1 MKNKAING
9 LVAVIL
15 GAVFIESIP
24 YVSIGLV
31 IYGLWLESGVL
42 KEKKADGKTNRVIAI
57 ITSVIGYL
65 LIVILFIIFFKS
77 IFLGFFK

>member
-15 GAVFIESIP
+15 SLIFIEAVP
-24 YVSIGLV
+24 YVSIGLT
-31 IYGLWLESGVL
+31 IYGLWLASNVL
-42 KEKKADGKTNRVIAI
+42 KEKKDGERKNRIIAI
-57 ITSVIGYL
+57 ITSVIGFP

-77 IFLGFFK
+77 LF